1 MSKFASL
8 SRRKFIRAG
17 IVASGGVIGA
27 AALAG
32 CGETQ
37 IVEVIK
43 EVPVDRVVTQIVEKV
58 VVQEKIVERIV
69 TAEAMGP
76 KEITGTIEY
85 WDWWNPTS
93 GIETKNWFEWLKKD
107 FEAQNPSAKIEF
119 QFIPFGNEYVQK
131 FQAAAAAGN
140 PPDIMH
146 SSIVWGRDF
155 FDLGTLDTFNDFV
168 KTDPEMAMSK
178 FLDGALFYN
187 QKEGKIY
194 GIPMEGPD
202 SRVLFWDKA
211 ALLDAGLDPSFEAI
225 WEWTWD
231 DFREN
236 SLKLTQRDGD
246 EITRAGFLVAIL
258 GMEFLAT
265 WMHTQGGGFY
275 NSDQTALALR
285 LGEAKKAIEFNLQLL
300 NEDKVSLPL
309 GPERQDFQQFLQ
321 GKTAMVS
328 GGIWAIARVRNGAP
342 DKNFDLGPY
351 PEGPGGSGPATTT
364 WHNMVVMPKKGKN
377 KEGAWRW
384 AQYYAGLQSF
394 KDRVRIMSRFAP
406 RKALYVS
413 DEWNAEVKRE
423 PLLPRVPRI
432 ADVGGAYPFIRY
444 TETNSIFTP
453 LIEAMFVQ
461 DADIDETLAEIEAQ
475 ANPLLQK
482 AGGA

>member
-58 VVQEKIVERIV
+58 VVQEKIVERVV

-76 KEITGTIEY
+76 KEVTGTIEY

-93 GIETKNWFEWLKKD
+93 GIETKNWFEWLKAD
-107 FEAQNPSAKIEF
+107 FEAQNPAAKIEF
-119 QFIPFGNEYVQK
+119 QFVPFGNEYVQK

-155 FDLGTLDTFNDFV
+155 FDLGTLDTFNDFI
-168 KTDPEMAMSK
+168 KTDPEMAMNK

-211 ALLDAGLDPSFEAI
+211 ALLDRFSNTFDGNDPEGVAACV
-225 WEWTWD
+225 TD
-231 DFREN
+231 DFRWIFRL
-236 SLKLTQRDGD
+236 SP
-246 EITRAGFLVAIL
+246 A
-258 GMEFLAT
+258 
-265 WMHTQGGGFY
+265 
-275 NSDQTALALR
+275 DQ
-285 LGEAKKAIEFNLQLL
+285 
-300 NEDKVSLPL
+300 S
-309 GPERQDFQQFLQ
+309 
-321 GKTAMVS
+321 
-328 GGIWAIARVRNGAP
+328 
-342 DKNFDLGPY
+342 
-351 PEGPGGSGPATTT
+351 
-364 WHNMVVMPKKGKN
+364 
-377 KEGAWRW
+377 
-384 AQYYAGLQSF
+384 
-394 KDRVRIMSRFAP
+394 SR
-406 RKALYVS
+406 R
-413 DEWNAEVKRE
+413 
-423 PLLPRVPRI
+423 
-432 ADVGGAYPFIRY
+432 
-444 TETNSIFTP
+444 
-453 LIEAMFVQ
+453 
-461 DADIDETLAEIEAQ
+461 
-475 ANPLLQK
+475 
-482 AGGA
+482 